1 MGHTTRIAA
10 ILATSALLAVTFA
23 APGVAQDDTDS
34 LVADLAEVTASLDEV
49 AAALDAIDTGETRDS
64 ATAQDTPRSA
74 GFEALRAELDE
85 ELARIHPES
94 QMRADMQNVADFEID
109 SIDEGLI
116 TPINA
121 AQCATELQQTEY
133 TAVGNGEGVHI
144 LAMCGP
150 VAQPQEQLEWLG
162 SWPTNPEM
170 TYRTTTAHDERD
182 GAIYTIVVW
191 SH

>member
-1 MGHTTRIAA
+1 MP
-10 ILATSALLAVTFA
+10 FA
-23 APGVAQDDTDS
+23 APGVAQDDTDAIVS
-34 LVADLAEVTASLDEV
+34 DLADITASLDEV
-49 AAALDAIDTGETRDS
+49 AAALDAVETGDTAAEAPAGQAR
-64 ATAQDTPRSA
+64 TAAEGDAPRAPRSA
-74 GFEALRAELDE
+74 DFESLSKELDE

-94 QMRADMQNVADFEID
+94 PMREDMQNVADFEID
-109 SIDEGLI
+109 SIDEGII
-116 TPINA
+116 TPIDA
-121 AQCATELQQTEY
+121 AKCGTEFQQTEY

-150 VAQPQEQLEWLG
+150 VAQPEEQLEWLG

-170 TYRTTTAHDERD
+170 TYRTTVAHDERD